1 MKKKNRFAAAA
12 LAALLLGTSLPSA
25 LALDATPPMY
35 QQFGYDS
42 ADAYMAEEAGFAM
55 LDYDAASD
63 LYRQYMDTIHKNPQ
77 VALDYYG
84 YENMAAL
91 DADIIDWGTWTD
103 REDFYRSQALQMVY
117 DNDWELHRQL
127 TVQLDGAYI
136 QFPDAKPE
144 KVNGRVMVPF
154 RAIAE
159 ALGAEVDY
167 NAGAITAKKDGQTLA
182 FSLGGKQITITDDS
196 TGKVI
201 KTTAVD
207 SAPYKKKGRTYVPV
221 RFFAEGFGLTVQ
233 WDSYYQT
240 AVLYDRAA
248 LVDEINSDFTV
259 LGDWIKAQTM
269 LTSNK
274 TLRTTAAISAV
285 YTAFDTL
292 DGNKDYKVNATLNVL
307 SDGKSTEVNA
317 TLDLRTLAELL
328 VSEDA
333 PENITTMATLAALK
347 SVLSHVTIDVILG
360 GESGDIYLRCPALA
374 KVLLA
379 DDDGDNAYTDVRK
392 LANGGWLHINLKELG
407 VSQQLFDML
416 TGSNSQTTYTSVGES
431 LVSAKEKQMQDSYVY
446 DWEDFYDLVQG
457 ECESLSVLL
466 GDSAF
471 TKSGTRYTAV
481 LDQDDSSDETLKGSY
496 TLNTADGSF
505 SGSIVNRDDTA
516 QLTMTFSGT
525 LRSGKY
531 KLTLH
536 RKNESELTL
545 EITLGTAES
554 TDAPKSAPPAGS
566 TIVEWTQEG
575 SSDEY
580 PVDDIDPDMSDFLW
594 PYM

>member
-1 MKKKNRFAAAA
+1 MKKRNRFAAMA
-12 LAALLLGTSLPSA
+12 LAALLLAGSAPSA

-35 QQFGYDS
+35 EQFGYDS

-103 REDFYRSQALQMVY
+103 REDFYRCQALQMVY

-167 NAGAITAKKDGQTLA
+167 NAGSITAKKDGETLSFA
-182 FSLGGKQITITDDS
+182 LGGQQLTVTDS
-196 TGKVI
+196 TGKVV
-201 KTTAVD
+201 KTTPID
-207 SAPYKKKGRTYVPV
+207 SAPYKKNGRTYVPV

-233 WDSYYQT
+233 WDGYYQT
-240 AVLYDRAA
+240 AVLYDRTA
-248 LVDEINSDFTV
+248 LVDEINSEFTV
-259 LGDWIKAQTM
+259 LGDWIKAQPM
-269 LTSNK
+269 LTSDK
-274 TLRTTAAISAV
+274 AFRTTAAVNAV

-292 DGNKDYKVNATLNVL
+292 NGNKDYKVSATLNVL
-307 SDGKSTEVNA
+307 SDGKSTEMNA
-317 TLDLRTLAELL
+317 TLDLRTLAELI
-328 VSEDA
+328 VGNDV
-333 PENITTMATLAALK
+333 PENIMTAATLATLK

-360 GESGDIYLRCPALA
+360 GESGDVYLRCPALA
-374 KVLLA
+374 KLLLA
-379 DDDGDNAYTDVRK
+379 DDDGDDAYADVRK

-407 VSQQLFDML
+407 ISQQLFDML
-416 TGSNSQTTYTSVGES
+416 TGSNSQTTYTSVGDS
-431 LVSAKEKQMQDSYVY
+431 LVSAKENQMQNSDWY

-457 ECESLSVLL
+457 ECESLGVLL
-466 GDSAF
+466 GDSVF

-481 LDQDDSSDETLKGSY
+481 LDQDDDDSGITLKGSY

-505 SGSIVNRDDTA
+505 SGSVVNRDDTA

-525 LRSGKY
+525 MRSGKCT
-531 KLTLH
+531 LTMH

-554 TDAPKSAPPAGS
+554 ADAPKNAPPEGS
-566 TIVEWTQEG
+566 TIVEWAQEG

-580 PVDDIDPDMSDFLW
+580 PADDIDPDMSDFLW

>member
-1 MKKKNRFAAAA
+1 
-12 LAALLLGTSLPSA
+12 
-25 LALDATPPMY
+25 
-35 QQFGYDS
+35 
-42 ADAYMAEEAGFAM
+42 
-55 LDYDAASD
+55 
-63 LYRQYMDTIHKNPQ
+63 
-77 VALDYYG
+77 
-84 YENMAAL
+84 
-91 DADIIDWGTWTD
+91 
-103 REDFYRSQALQMVY
+103 
-117 DNDWELHRQL
+117 
-127 TVQLDGAYI
+127 
-136 QFPDAKPE
+136 
-144 KVNGRVMVPF
+144 
-154 RAIAE
+154 
-159 ALGAEVDY
+159 
-167 NAGAITAKKDGQTLA
+167 
-182 FSLGGKQITITDDS
+182 
-196 TGKVI
+196 
-201 KTTAVD
+201 
-207 SAPYKKKGRTYVPV
+207 
-221 RFFAEGFGLTVQ
+221 
-233 WDSYYQT
+233 
-240 AVLYDRAA
+240 
-248 LVDEINSDFTV
+248 
-259 LGDWIKAQTM
+259 M
-269 LTSNK
+269 LTSDK
-274 TLRTTAAISAV
+274 AFRTTAAVNAV

-292 DGNKDYKVNATLNVL
+292 NGNKDYKVSATLNVL
-307 SDGKSTEVNA
+307 SDGKSTEMNA
-317 TLDLRTLAELL
+317 TLDLRTLAELI
-328 VSEDA
+328 VGDDV
-333 PENITTMATLAALK
+333 PENIMTAATLATLK

-360 GESGDIYLRCPALA
+360 GESGDVYLRCPALA

-416 TGSNSQTTYTSVGES
+416 TGSNSQTTYISVGES

-481 LDQDDSSDETLKGSY
+481 LNQDDSSDETLKGSY

-525 LRSGKY
+525 MRSGKY